1 MTEEREHL
9 QKLIELHRANLQHYE
24 EQEAKCKIAEARKGR
39 RGRREFR
46 VIHVAPGFRV
56 RGQYSGKEI
65 QIRKNRR
72 V

>member
-39 RGRREFR
+39 RGRRGIPR
-46 VIHVAPGFRV
+46 DPCG
-56 RGQYSGKEI
+56 SGLPRSWTVQRQGDSDPQK
-65 QIRKNRR
+65 
-72 V
+72 